1 MVGYLYG
8 QFLSILIKRPPCS
21 SETPKTET
29 KTEDI
34 AAPSVLKSLLSS
46 NKQQATTPA
55 VKQENN
61 QKMDKV
67 TQTTQDKG
75 AVKTELPFKR

>member
-1 MVGYLYG
+1 MLGYLYG
-8 QFLSILIKRPPCS
+8 QFLSILIKRPPCT

-61 QKMDKV
+61 QKMDIV

>member
-8 QFLSILIKRPPCS
+8 QFLSILIKRPPCT

-34 AAPSVLKSLLSS
+34 AAPSVLKSLLLS

-55 VKQENN
+55 FKQEKN
-61 QKMDKV
+61 QQMDIV

>member
-8 QFLSILIKRPPCS
+8 QFLSILIKRPPCT
-21 SETPKTET
+21 SETKTET

-46 NKQQATTPA
+46 NRIFMDMQQSEIIVNYLAEKYTDEPENKQ
-55 VKQENN
+55 VKFS
-61 QKMDKV
+61 
-67 TQTTQDKG
+67 TI
-75 AVKTELPFKR
+75 R

>member
-8 QFLSILIKRPPCS
+8 QFLSILIKRPPCT
-21 SETPKTET
+21 SETKKET

-61 QKMDKV
+61 QKVDIV

>member
-8 QFLSILIKRPPCS
+8 QFLSILIKRPPCT
-21 SETPKTET
+21 SETKTET

-34 AAPSVLKSLLSS
+34 AAPSALKSLLSS

-61 QKMDKV
+61 QKMDIV

>member
-8 QFLSILIKRPPCS
+8 QFLSILIKRPPCT
-21 SETPKTET
+21 SETKTET

-46 NKQQATTPA
+46 NKQQATTRA

-61 QKMDKV
+61 QKMDIV

>member
-8 QFLSILIKRPPCS
+8 QFLSILIKRPPCT
-21 SETPKTET
+21 SEAKTET

-61 QKMDKV
+61 QKVDIV

>member
-8 QFLSILIKRPPCS
+8 QFLSILIKRSPCT
-21 SETPKTET
+21 SETKTET

-46 NKQQATTPA
+46 NKQQATTLA

-61 QKMDKV
+61 QKMDIV